1 MKVSLIVAPYNIILD
16 CYGADESKTG
26 KADYGYWI
34 PLGMGYLA
42 SSILEAG
49 HKAEIIDCGPH
60 NYTYEDVKR
69 ILRKSKPDAIGVSAN
84 IAIKRQSKTIVQSLK
99 EEFDVP
105 IFMGGGLATTFPEKT
120 LKENPHLKFILVGE
134 AEKTLPLALEAL
146 EGKKSFKDIPGIGY
160 KEDGKIIITEP
171 SKPIM
176 DLDEI
181 PPPAWHLF
189 DIPAYKPLPLQ
200 YVKLP
205 VVPYLTSRGCPYGKC
220 AFCFQS
226 GISAQKYRR
235 HSVDRVIDD
244 FKILTE
250 KFKVKEVAFW
260 DDIFFVNEKW
270 VLEFCRK
277 LKEENIDIPWQA
289 YCHINTITKKM
300 IDAAAKTRCWNIAV
314 GYESGN
320 QDVLNKVNKGTTLE
334 KTMEITKII
343 HDNKITTRGF
353 FVIGLPGDSPEGAQ
367 RTAQFAIDMDLTFA
381 QFNVLFPEYGTKLY
395 FDALNKGMITE
406 EYTTRA
412 GASYV
417 PDGFKDAQEVGRAA
431 RLVYKRF
438 YMRPGYVLKHA
449 IRALTHPTLI
459 PGYFKA
465 VPYILGVSFNK
476 KNY

>member
-1 MKVSLIVAPYNIILD
+1 MKVSLVVAPYNIILD

-34 PLGMGYLA
+34 PLGMGNLA

-49 HKAEIIDCGPH
+49 HKTEIIDCGPH

-69 ILRKSKPDAIGVSAN
+69 ILKQSKPDAIGVSAN
-84 IAIKRQSKTIVQSLK
+84 IAIQRQSKTLVQSLR

-120 LKENPHLKFILVGE
+120 LKENTHLSFILVGE
-134 AEKTLPLALEAL
+134 AEKTISSALEAL

-160 KEDGKIIITEP
+160 KENGKIIITEP
-171 SKPIM
+171 IKPVEN
-176 DLDEI
+176 LDEI
-181 PPPAWHLF
+181 PSPAWHLF

-200 YVKLP
+200 HVKLP
-205 VVPYLTSRGCPYGKC
+205 VVPYLSSRSCPYGKC
-220 AFCFQS
+220 TFCFQS

-235 HSVDRVIDD
+235 HSVDRVIND

-270 VLEFCRK
+270 VLEFCRR
-277 LKEENIDIPWQA
+277 LKEEKIDIPWQA
-289 YCHINTITKKM
+289 LAHGNTVTRKM
-300 IDAAAKTRCWNIAV
+300 IEAASKTGCWNIAM
-314 GYESGN
+314 GYESGSPE
-320 QDVLNKVNKGTTLE
+320 VLKISNKGTNMQQLKE
-334 KTMEITKII
+334 VTKII
-343 HDNKITTRGF
+343 HDNKITTRGY
-353 FVIGLPGDSPEGAQ
+353 FVVGLPGDSPQGAV
-367 RTAQFAIDMDLTFA
+367 RTSQFAIDLDLTFA
-381 QFNVLFPEYGTKLY
+381 QFNVAFPEYGTKLY
-395 FDALNKGMITE
+395 FDALNKGMISE
-406 EYTTRA
+406 DYTTRT

-431 RLVYKRF
+431 RLAYKRF
-438 YMRPGYVLKHA
+438 YMRPRYVLKHA